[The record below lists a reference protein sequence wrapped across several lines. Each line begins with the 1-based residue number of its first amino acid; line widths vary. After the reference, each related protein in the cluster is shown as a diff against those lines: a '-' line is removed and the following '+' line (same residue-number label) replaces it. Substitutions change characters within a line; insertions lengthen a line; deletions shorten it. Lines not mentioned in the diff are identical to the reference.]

1 MYSGATIPQHRLPH
15 GDNNGNSNSGS
26 SDAIPNNN
34 HEISIVQGSGNP
46 NNEVFYDPSPLA
58 IKQGS
63 NVVWINNDSLPHTST
78 SGNPDNQEA
87 PPGTLF
93 DTGILGPGQRSEA
106 ITIDTDAE
114 IYDYYCTLH
123 PYMKGQMTIQN

>member
-15 GDNNGNSNSGS
+15 DDNNGNSN
-26 SDAIPNNN
+26 
-34 HEISIVQGSGNP
+34 IVEGSGNP

-63 NVVWINNDSLPHTST
+63 NVAWINNDSLPHTAT
-78 SGNPDNQEA
+78 SGNLDNQEAA

-93 DTGILGPGQRSEA
+93 DTGILGPGQRSES
-106 ITIDTDAE
+106 ITIDTDVG